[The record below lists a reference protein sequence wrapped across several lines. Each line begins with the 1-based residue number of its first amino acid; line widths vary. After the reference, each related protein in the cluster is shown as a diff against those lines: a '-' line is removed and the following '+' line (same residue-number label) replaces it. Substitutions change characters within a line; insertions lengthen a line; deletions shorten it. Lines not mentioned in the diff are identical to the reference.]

1 MDSTVVEKGQLRRL
15 YVASFALRFGAGM
28 IALLLTYFDVFEAR
42 FLEDAL
48 HYEEQAAG
56 VANDWLA
63 GRSSPWLS
71 EAIDGG
77 FHAWGIVATIAVFY
91 FITGGV
97 RALPLLLAF
106 YCLLTSWT
114 PVLTYR
120 IGRQLG
126 APAPAALA
134 GAWLVAASPAFA
146 FWSGA
151 LYKEGLILVV
161 LSLAIYHTLVLQ
173 ETGRWQSLLIVV
185 LCLPALFALRFYLAI
200 LIGGIFLLGM
210 LLARSRTSGM
220 EGWAVVRQVVVALV
234 FLAALVCVG
243 FSEKMQ
249 RVMPESLEDGL
260 ERIQNSRRDL
270 ASYGS
275 GFQQD
280 ADVSTVAD
288 AAQFLPI
295 GLVYFLGA
303 PFFWQFGSFRQNLVI
318 PETLVWVLLYPFV
331 FLGLKQVWRRHPQGA
346 VLLILLSVA
355 ICCFYAIFAGN
366 IGTAYRM
373 RIQVWLLWAPL
384 AGWGWYVWRTRTVTA
399 LNQ

>member
-1 MDSTVVEKGQLRRL
+1 
-15 YVASFALRFGAGM
+15 
-28 IALLLTYFDVFEAR
+28 
-42 FLEDAL
+42 
-48 HYEEQAAG
+48 
-56 VANDWLA
+56 
-63 GRSSPWLS
+63 
-71 EAIDGG
+71 
-77 FHAWGIVATIAVFY
+77 
-91 FITGGV
+91 
-97 RALPLLLAF
+97 
-106 YCLLTSWT
+106 LLTSWT

-126 APAPAALA
+126 APPPAALA

-220 EGWAVVRQVVVALV
+220 AGWAVVRQVVVALV
-234 FLAALVCVG
+234 FVAVLVSVG

-249 RVMPESLEDGL
+249 KSMPESLEDGL

-270 ASYGS
+270 ASYSS
-275 GFQQD
+275 GYQQD
-280 ADVSTVAD
+280 ANVSTVAD

-295 GLVYFLGA
+295 GLVYFLAA

-318 PETLVWVLLYPFV
+318 PETLFWVVLYPFV

-346 VLLILLSVA
+346 VLLILLSAA

-384 AGWGWYVWRTRTVTA
+384 AGWGWYVWKTRAVSA